1 MSTDTNKAL
10 VRRYYD
16 EVLNQRNLAV
26 LNDLL
31 APTFVSYLPNGVGI
45 HRDQYEQA
53 IRMSHAAFSDLH
65 VTIQDQIAEDDKV
78 ATRYRAQG
86 THMGSFAGIPATNKP
101 VTVTAIHV
109 HRVTNGKLVE
119 HWEVIDLF
127 GMLQQLGVILV

>member
-53 IRMSHAAFSDLH
+53 IRMSYAAFSDLH

-86 THMGSFAGIPATNKP
+86 TIWVALPASLRRTSRSRSQRSMFI
-101 VTVTAIHV
+101 A
-109 HRVTNGKLVE
+109 
-119 HWEVIDLF
+119 
-127 GMLQQLGVILV
+127 